1 MNNLNENNVFF
12 SLKEVDIEGEIEGEG
27 EKNNDFEITSELF
40 FDSNNDLDY
49 NFGLD
54 FDNINL
60 QSYTVKDLLKI
71 CNYYDIEK
79 IIKTAKLKK
88 PDIISTIIY
97 FESLPEN
104 FEIVQKRHIM
114 WVYMHKLSND
124 VKMKKYIIWS

>member
-79 IIKTAKLKK
+79 IIKTAKLKNQ
-88 PDIISTIIY
+88 IL
-97 FESLPEN
+97 F
-104 FEIVQKRHIM
+104 QQ
-114 WVYMHKLSND
+114 
-124 VKMKKYIIWS
+124 